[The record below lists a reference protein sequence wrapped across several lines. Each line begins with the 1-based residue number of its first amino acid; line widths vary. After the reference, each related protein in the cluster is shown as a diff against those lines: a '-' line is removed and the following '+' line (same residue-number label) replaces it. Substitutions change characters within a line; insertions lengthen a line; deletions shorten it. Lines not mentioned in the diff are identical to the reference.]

1 MKPSVLGKSFKSDS
15 EKTPKEETVSFKK
28 PPSVGKKDHLSIE
41 LMKMFGGM
49 SEENKKKLVAIAI
62 ILG

>member
-28 PPSVGKKDHLSIE
+28 KSSVGKTEYLSTE
-41 LMKMFGGM
+41 LMKIFDKM
-49 SEENKKKLVAIAI
+49 SDENKKKLVAMAI